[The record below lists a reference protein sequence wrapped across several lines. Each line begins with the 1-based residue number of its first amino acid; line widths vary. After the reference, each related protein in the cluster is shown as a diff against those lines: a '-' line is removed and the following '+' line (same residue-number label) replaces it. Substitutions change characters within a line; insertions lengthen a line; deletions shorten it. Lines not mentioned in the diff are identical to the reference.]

1 MFKMPNNS
9 KLPIFVIFTTVV
21 LDSMGIG
28 IIIPVMPALFA
39 DVTGT
44 EKISDIAIWG
54 GLLASTF
61 ALMQFIFG
69 PILGALSDR
78 YGRKPILLLALFV
91 MAAYYLLMGFAQTL
105 WLLFLGRLIGGITA
119 ATHATAN
126 AYMADIS
133 SPEEKAARFG
143 MLGAGFGLGFVLG
156 PLIGGLLGEWG
167 PRAPFFAAAMLAAA
181 NGVLCYFV
189 LKESLKTKNRRE
201 FMWYRANPI
210 GAILDLRKFE
220 GIYSLLLVFLLFTVG
235 TSIYAAIWPFFT
247 VERFN
252 WSPGMIG
259 ISLTIYG
266 VCFAIVQGVL
276 VRPAIKIWGEKK
288 TIIIGF
294 CFEFSAMVTFAF
306 LTDGKILIILIP
318 LASLGVLAQPAIQA
332 ILSKSV
338 GDDRQGAIQG
348 VASSLNAI
356 AMVITPITMTWILA
370 VFSDKT
376 AKYYFP
382 GMPFLFSALMVLLC
396 LFIISRRK
404 TASTL

>member
-1 MFKMPNNS
+1 MPNNS

-39 DVTGT
+39 EVTGS

-189 LKESLKTKNRRE
+189 LEESLKTKNRRE

-220 GIYSLLLVFLLFTVG
+220 GIYSLLLVFLLFTIG

-247 VERFN
+247 VERFS

-404 TASTL
+404 LARTL

>member
-1 MFKMPNNS
+1 MPNNS

-39 DVTGT
+39 EVTGT

-220 GIYSLLLVFLLFTVG
+220 GIYSLLLVFLLFTIG

-247 VERFN
+247 VERFS

-404 TASTL
+404 QASNL

>member
-1 MFKMPNNS
+1 MPNNS

-39 DVTGT
+39 EVTGT

-105 WLLFLGRLIGGITA
+105 WLIFLGRLIGGVTA

-220 GIYSLLLVFLLFTVG
+220 GIYSLLLVFLLFTIG

-247 VERFN
+247 VERFS

-404 TASTL
+404 LASTL

>member
-1 MFKMPNNS
+1 MPNNS

-39 DVTGT
+39 EVTGS

-189 LKESLKTKNRRE
+189 LEESLKTKNRRE

-220 GIYSLLLVFLLFTVG
+220 GIYSLLLVFLLFTIG

-247 VERFN
+247 VERFS

-370 VFSDKT
+370 VFSDRT

-396 LFIISRRK
+396 LLIISRRK
-404 TASTL
+404 LASTL

>member
-1 MFKMPNNS
+1 MPNNS

-39 DVTGT
+39 EVTGT

-220 GIYSLLLVFLLFTVG
+220 GIYSLLLVFLLFTIG

-247 VERFN
+247 VERFS

-404 TASTL
+404 LASTL

>member
-1 MFKMPNNS
+1 MPNNS

-39 DVTGT
+39 EVTGT

-105 WLLFLGRLIGGITA
+105 WLLFLGRLIGGVTA

-220 GIYSLLLVFLLFTVG
+220 GIYSLLLVFLLFTIG

-247 VERFN
+247 VERFS

-396 LFIISRRK
+396 LFIISRRNL
-404 TASTL
+404 ASTL

>member
-1 MFKMPNNS
+1 MPNNS
-9 KLPIFVIFTTVV
+9 KLPIFVIFTTVG

-220 GIYSLLLVFLLFTVG
+220 GIYSLLLVFLLFTIG

-396 LFIISRRK
+396 LFILSRRK
-404 TASTL
+404 PASTL

>member
-1 MFKMPNNS
+1 MPNNS
-9 KLPIFVIFTTVV
+9 KLPIFVILTTVV

-39 DVTGT
+39 EVTGS

-220 GIYSLLLVFLLFTVG
+220 GIYSLLLVFLLFTIG

-247 VERFN
+247 VERFS

-404 TASTL
+404 QASTL

>member
-1 MFKMPNNS
+1 MPNNS

-39 DVTGT
+39 EVTGT

-220 GIYSLLLVFLLFTVG
+220 GIYSLLLVFLLFTIG

-247 VERFN
+247 VERFS

-396 LFIISRRK
+396 LFIISRR
-404 TASTL
+404 

>member
-1 MFKMPNNS
+1 MPNNS

-39 DVTGT
+39 EVTGS

-220 GIYSLLLVFLLFTVG
+220 GIYSLLLVFLLFTIG

-247 VERFN
+247 VERFS

-318 LASLGVLAQPAIQA
+318 LASVGVLAQPAIQA

-404 TASTL
+404 QASTL

>member
-1 MFKMPNNS
+1 MPNNS

-39 DVTGT
+39 EVTGT

-181 NGVLCYFV
+181 NGVLCYLV

-220 GIYSLLLVFLLFTVG
+220 GIYSLLLVFLLFTIG

-376 AKYYFP
+376 ANYYFP

-396 LFIISRRK
+396 LFILSRRK
-404 TASTL
+404 PASTL

>member
-1 MFKMPNNS
+1 MPNNS

-28 IIIPVMPALFA
+28 IIIPVMPALFSE
-39 DVTGT
+39 VTGS

-78 YGRKPILLLALFV
+78 YGRKPILLLALIV

-220 GIYSLLLVFLLFTVG
+220 GIYSLLLVFLLFTIG

-247 VERFN
+247 VERFS

-404 TASTL
+404 QASTL

>member
-1 MFKMPNNS
+1 MPNNS

-39 DVTGT
+39 EVTGT

-105 WLLFLGRLIGGITA
+105 WLLFLGRLIGGVTA

-189 LKESLKTKNRRE
+189 LKESLKTTNRRE

-220 GIYSLLLVFLLFTVG
+220 GIYSLLLVFLLFTIG

-247 VERFN
+247 VERFS

-404 TASTL
+404 LASTL

>member
-1 MFKMPNNS
+1 MPNNS

-39 DVTGT
+39 EVTGT

-189 LKESLKTKNRRE
+189 LKESLKTENRRE

-220 GIYSLLLVFLLFTVG
+220 GIYSLLLVFLLFTIG

-247 VERFN
+247 VERFS

-404 TASTL
+404 PASTL

>member
-1 MFKMPNNS
+1 MPQNS
-9 KLPIFVIFTTVV
+9 KLPIIVIFITVV

-39 DVTGT
+39 EVTGNT
-44 EKISDIAIWG
+44 KISDIAVWG

-69 PILGALSDR
+69 PILGALSDK

-91 MAAYYLLMGFAQTL
+91 MAFYYLLMGFAQTL
-105 WLLFLGRLIGGITA
+105 WLLFIGRLIGGITA

-133 SPEEKAARFG
+133 LSEQKAARFG

-156 PLIGGLLGEWG
+156 PLIGGVLGELG
-167 PRAPFFAAAMLAAA
+167 PRAPFFVAAILAAS
-181 NGVLCYFV
+181 NGVLCFFV
-189 LKESLKTKNRRE
+189 LRESLEVKNRRE
-201 FMWYRANPI
+201 FMWHRANPI
-210 GAILDLRKFE
+210 GAILDLRKFD
-220 GIYSLLLVFLLFTVG
+220 GIYPLLLVFLLFTIG

-247 VERFN
+247 VERFE
-252 WSPGMIG
+252 WSPSMIG

-276 VRPAIKIWGEKK
+276 VRPAIKIWGENK

-294 CFEFSAMVTFAF
+294 CIEFSAMVTFAF
-306 LTDGKILIILIP
+306 LTNGKILIMLIP

-356 AMVITPITMTWILA
+356 AMVITPITMTWVLA

-376 AKYYFP
+376 TKYYFP
-382 GMPFLFSALMVLLC
+382 GMPFLVSAFMVLLC
-396 LFIISRRK
+396 LLIISRRK
-404 TASTL
+404 QVITP

>member
-1 MFKMPNNS
+1 MPNNS

-39 DVTGT
+39 EVTGS

-133 SPEEKAARFG
+133 SQEEKAARFG

-189 LKESLKTKNRRE
+189 LKESLKSKNRRE

-220 GIYSLLLVFLLFTVG
+220 GIYSLLLVFLLFTIG

-247 VERFN
+247 VERFS

-404 TASTL
+404 QASTL

>member
-1 MFKMPNNS
+1 MPNNS

-28 IIIPVMPALFA
+28 IIIPVMPALFSE
-39 DVTGT
+39 VTGT

-220 GIYSLLLVFLLFTVG
+220 GIYSLLLVFLLFTIG

-247 VERFN
+247 VERFS

-404 TASTL
+404 QASTL

>member
-1 MFKMPNNS
+1 MPNNS

-39 DVTGT
+39 EVTGT

-105 WLLFLGRLIGGITA
+105 WLLFLGRLIGGVTA

-189 LKESLKTKNRRE
+189 LEESLKTKNRRE

-220 GIYSLLLVFLLFTVG
+220 GIYSLLLVFLLFTIG

-247 VERFN
+247 VERFS

-404 TASTL
+404 PASTL

>member
-1 MFKMPNNS
+1 MPNNS

-39 DVTGT
+39 EVTGS

-167 PRAPFFAAAMLAAA
+167 PRAPFFAAAILAAA

-220 GIYSLLLVFLLFTVG
+220 GIYSLLLVFLLFTIG

-247 VERFN
+247 VERFS

-276 VRPAIKIWGEKK
+276 VRPAIKIWGEEK

-404 TASTL
+404 QASTL

>member
-1 MFKMPNNS
+1 MPNNS

-39 DVTGT
+39 EVTGS

-247 VERFN
+247 VERFS

-404 TASTL
+404 QASNL

>member
-1 MFKMPNNS
+1 MPNNS

-39 DVTGT
+39 EVTGT

-220 GIYSLLLVFLLFTVG
+220 GIYSLLLVFLLFTIG

-247 VERFN
+247 VERFS

-276 VRPAIKIWGEKK
+276 VRPAIKFWGEKK

-404 TASTL
+404 LASTL

>member
-1 MFKMPNNS
+1 MPNNS

-220 GIYSLLLVFLLFTVG
+220 GIYSLLLVFLLFTIG

-396 LFIISRRK
+396 LFIIFRRK
-404 TASTL
+404 PASTL

>member
-1 MFKMPNNS
+1 MPNNS
-9 KLPIFVIFTTVV
+9 KLPIFVILTTVV

-39 DVTGT
+39 EVTGS

-189 LKESLKTKNRRE
+189 LEESLKTKNRRE

-220 GIYSLLLVFLLFTVG
+220 GIYSLLLVFLLFTIG

-247 VERFN
+247 VERFS

-404 TASTL
+404 LASTL

>member
-1 MFKMPNNS
+1 MPNNS

-105 WLLFLGRLIGGITA
+105 WLLFLGRLIGGVTA

-181 NGVLCYFV
+181 NGVLCYLV

-220 GIYSLLLVFLLFTVG
+220 GIYSLLLVFLLFTIG

-338 GDDRQGAIQG
+338 GNDRQGAIQG

-376 AKYYFP
+376 ANYYFP

-396 LFIISRRK
+396 LFILSRRK
-404 TASTL
+404 PASTL

>member
-1 MFKMPNNS
+1 MPNNS

-39 DVTGT
+39 EVTGS

-189 LKESLKTKNRRE
+189 LKESLKSKNRRE

-220 GIYSLLLVFLLFTVG
+220 GIYSLLLVFLLFTIG

-247 VERFN
+247 VERFS

-382 GMPFLFSALMVLLC
+382 GMPFLLSALMVLLC

-404 TASTL
+404 QASTL

>member
-1 MFKMPNNS
+1 MPNNS

-39 DVTGT
+39 EVTGT

-189 LKESLKTKNRRE
+189 LKESLKTKNQRE

-220 GIYSLLLVFLLFTVG
+220 GIYSLLLVFLLFTIG

-247 VERFN
+247 VERFS

-370 VFSDKT
+370 VFSDRT

-404 TASTL
+404 LASTL

>member
-1 MFKMPNNS
+1 MPNNS

-39 DVTGT
+39 EVTGT

-54 GLLASTF
+54 GFLASTF

-105 WLLFLGRLIGGITA
+105 WLLFLGRLIGGVTA

-167 PRAPFFAAAMLAAA
+167 ARAPFFAAAMLAAA

-189 LKESLKTKNRRE
+189 LEESLKTKNRRE
-201 FMWYRANPI
+201 FMWSRANPI

-220 GIYSLLLVFLLFTVG
+220 GIYSLLLVFLLFTIG

-247 VERFN
+247 VERFS

-404 TASTL
+404 PASTL

>member
-1 MFKMPNNS
+1 MYQNS
-9 KLPIFVIFTTVV
+9 KLPIIVIFTTVV

-39 DVTGT
+39 EVTDST
-44 EKISDIAIWG
+44 KISDIAVWG

-69 PILGALSDR
+69 PIIGALSDK

-105 WLLFLGRLIGGITA
+105 WLLFVGRLIGGITA

-133 SPEEKAARFG
+133 LPEEKAARFG

-156 PLIGGLLGEWG
+156 PLIGGLLGELG
-167 PRAPFFAAAMLAAA
+167 PRAPFFVAAILAAA
-181 NGVLCYFV
+181 NGVLCFFV
-189 LKESLKTKNRRE
+189 LKESLETKNRRK
-201 FMWYRANPI
+201 FMWHRANPI
-210 GAILDLRKFE
+210 GAILDLRKFD
-220 GIYSLLLVFLLFTVG
+220 GVYPLLLVFLLFTMG

-247 VERFN
+247 VERFE
-252 WSPGMIG
+252 WSPSMIG

-266 VCFAIVQGVL
+266 VCFAIVQGAL

-294 CFEFSAMVTFAF
+294 CIEFSAMVTFAF
-306 LTDGKILIILIP
+306 LTDGKILIMLIP

-356 AMVITPITMTWILA
+356 AMVITPISMTWVLA

-382 GMPFLFSALMVLLC
+382 GMPFLLSAFIVFLC
-396 LFIISRRK
+396 LIITSRLK
-404 TASTL
+404 QIITP

>member
-1 MFKMPNNS
+1 MPNNS
-9 KLPIFVIFTTVV
+9 KLPIFVIFITVV

-39 DVTGT
+39 EVTGT

-189 LKESLKTKNRRE
+189 LEESLKTKNRRE

-220 GIYSLLLVFLLFTVG
+220 GIYSLLLVFLLFTIG

-247 VERFN
+247 VERFS

-404 TASTL
+404 LASTL

>member
-1 MFKMPNNS
+1 MPNNS

-39 DVTGT
+39 EVTGS

-91 MAAYYLLMGFAQTL
+91 MSAYYLLMGFAQTL

-189 LKESLKTKNRRE
+189 LEESLKTKNRRE

-220 GIYSLLLVFLLFTVG
+220 GIYSLLLVFLLFTIG

-247 VERFN
+247 VERFS

-404 TASTL
+404 LASTL

>member
-1 MFKMPNNS
+1 MPNNS

-220 GIYSLLLVFLLFTVG
+220 GIYSLLLVFLLFTIG

-382 GMPFLFSALMVLLC
+382 GMPFLFSALMVILC

-404 TASTL
+404 PAIPL

>member
-1 MFKMPNNS
+1 MPNNS

-39 DVTGT
+39 EVTGT

-189 LKESLKTKNRRE
+189 LEESLKTKNRRE

-220 GIYSLLLVFLLFTVG
+220 GLYSLLLVFLLFTIG

-247 VERFN
+247 VERFS

-404 TASTL
+404 LASTL

>member
-1 MFKMPNNS
+1 MPNNS
-9 KLPIFVIFTTVV
+9 KLPIFVILTTVV

-39 DVTGT
+39 EVTGS

-105 WLLFLGRLIGGITA
+105 WLLFLGRLIGGVTA

-220 GIYSLLLVFLLFTVG
+220 GIYSLLLVFLLFTIG

-247 VERFN
+247 VERFS

-404 TASTL
+404 LASTL

>member
-1 MFKMPNNS
+1 MPNNS

-39 DVTGT
+39 EVTGT

-181 NGVLCYFV
+181 NGVLCYLV

-220 GIYSLLLVFLLFTVG
+220 GIYSLLLVFLLFTIG

-247 VERFN
+247 VERFS

-396 LFIISRRK
+396 LFIIFRRK
-404 TASTL
+404 PASTL

>member
-1 MFKMPNNS
+1 MPNNS

-39 DVTGT
+39 EVTGS

-247 VERFN
+247 VERFS

-404 TASTL
+404 LASTL

>member
-1 MFKMPNNS
+1 MPNNS

-39 DVTGT
+39 EVTGT

-126 AYMADIS
+126 AYMADIT
-133 SPEEKAARFG
+133 PAEEKAARFG

-189 LKESLKTKNRRE
+189 LEESLKTKNRRE

-220 GIYSLLLVFLLFTVG
+220 GIYSLLLVFLLFTIG

-247 VERFN
+247 VERFS

-376 AKYYFP
+376 ANYYFP

-396 LFIISRRK
+396 LFILSRRK
-404 TASTL
+404 PASTL

>member
-1 MFKMPNNS
+1 MPNNS
-9 KLPIFVIFTTVV
+9 KLPIFVILTTVV

-39 DVTGT
+39 EVTGS
-44 EKISDIAIWG
+44 EKISDIAICG

-189 LKESLKTKNRRE
+189 LKESLKTKNQRE

-220 GIYSLLLVFLLFTVG
+220 GIYSLLLVFLLFTIG

-247 VERFN
+247 VERFS

-404 TASTL
+404 LASTL

>member
-1 MFKMPNNS
+1 MPNNS

-39 DVTGT
+39 EVTGT

-189 LKESLKTKNRRE
+189 LKESLKSKNRRE

-220 GIYSLLLVFLLFTVG
+220 GIYSLLLVFLLFTIG

-247 VERFN
+247 VERFS

-404 TASTL
+404 LANTL